1 MWRLLRLEAGKSA
14 DFQKTSRAGAGE
26 NLNPARARG
35 PQLRDRET
43 PLWCGHYQQ
52 RQFHKDQSSL
62 MTSALAT
69 PRADLKPNTLA
80 YETTPLVKPTGFREY
95 DARWLYGPEINLL
108 GVQALG
114 LGLGTLIREAGKA
127 PRIVVGHDFRAYSTS
142 IKQALTVG
150 LMTAGIEVND
160 IGLALSPVAYF
171 AQFAL
176 DIPAVAMV
184 TASHNENG
192 WTGVKMGYDRPLTF
206 GPDEMGRLKEI
217 VLKGEGKAAPGGA
230 YKWIPGLREKY
241 IDDLAKAGK
250 IKRKLKVV
258 AACGNGTAGAFAP
271 EALARLGVDVIPMD
285 AELDHS
291 FPKYNPNPEDLE
303 MLHAMQHAVREHGA
317 DLALGFDGDGD
328 RCGVV
333 DDEGEEIFADKIGVL
348 IARDLSALHKNAQF
362 VVDVKS
368 TGLFVTDPVLMRNGA
383 KTVYWKTGHSYIK
396 RKNHEL
402 GAIAGFE
409 KSGHFFFNKPIG
421 RGYDD
426 GLVAAIAL
434 LQMLDRAPDMKLSDM
449 RKSLPK
455 TWQSPTMSPHCADE
469 AKYGVVDKVVKTIE
483 ARAKDGGAIIGQKIR
498 DVVTVNGVRIT
509 AADGTWGL
517 IRASSNKPELVVV
530 VESPTSEE
538 NMRAMFAEL
547 DAVLSA
553 HKEVGAYNQKL

>member
-1 MWRLLRLEAGKSA
+1 MTDSLAA
-14 DFQKTSRAGAGE
+14 
-26 NLNPARARG
+26 P
-35 PQLRDRET
+35 RD
-43 PLWCGHYQQ
+43 
-52 RQFHKDQSSL
+52 
-62 MTSALAT
+62 
-69 PRADLKPNTLA
+69 DLKPNTFA
-80 YETTPLVKPTGFREY
+80 YETTPLVKATGFREY
-95 DARWLYGPEINLL
+95 DARWLFGPEINLL
-108 GVQALG
+108 GIQALG
-114 LGLGTLIREAGKA
+114 LGLGTLIREAGRE
-127 PRIVVGHDFRAYSTS
+127 PRIVVGHDFRSYSTS

-192 WTGVKMGYDRPLTF
+192 WTGVKMGYDKPLTF

-217 VLKGEGKAAPGGA
+217 VLRGEGRPNAGGA
-230 YKWIPGLREKY
+230 YKWVPDLRERY
-241 IDDLAKAGK
+241 LDDLASAGT

-271 EALARLGVDVIPMD
+271 EALKRLGVDVIPMD

-303 MLHAMQHAVREHGA
+303 MLHAMQRAVKEHGA

-333 DDEGEEIFADKIGVL
+333 DDEGEEIFADKVGVL
-348 IARDLSALHKNAQF
+348 IARDLSALYPNAQF

-368 TGLFVTDPVLMRNGA
+368 TGLFMTDPVLQKNGA
-383 KTVYWKTGHSYIK
+383 TTVYWKTGHSYIK
-396 RKNHEL
+396 RKSHEL
-402 GAIAGFE
+402 GAVAGFE

-434 LQMLDRAPDMKLSDM
+434 LKMLDRSPDKKLSDL

-455 TWQSPTMSPHCADE
+455 TWQSPTMSPKCADE
-469 AKYGVVDKVVKTIE
+469 TKYGVVDKVVAEIE
-483 ARAKDGGAIIGQKIR
+483 ARAKRGDTIIGQKIR

-509 AADGTWGL
+509 TEDGTWGL

-530 VESPTSEE
+530 VESPSSEA
-538 NMRAMFAEL
+538 NMRAMFEEL
-547 DAVLSA
+547 DKVLRQ